1 MQDLT
6 ANLAWY
12 AAGAFALGFVVAWL
26 ACGEAEAAAHSAP
39 MPMRGRRTTA
49 PAVPLGWL
57 WRGYRAY
64 DKGAGWWDRIGWFLG
79 LFKTNAGVA
88 MLVASTGAAATYGAI
103 EIRKQVIE
111 PLKVETA
118 AIAPEA
124 EVRQT
129 RNSTV
134 FAIEGKDK
142 AGRRGTFDVVVLN
155 KSFLWVRGSAED
167 LEKDGAVIP
176 RADLAAAVLDDEVKG
191 ALADAKEVITVG
203 TASQEG
209 NAAEEVARAERRAK
223 QAATLISG
231 AVAAATPIWTLNL
244 GQYRDP
250 CTNCET
256 GGTSWQRPFIVIAV
270 KETDPGTNIGEA
282 LDRRHERQGEAAEP
296 VELLRLRPHPLPLA
310 EPPPLPVDG
319 CRNRAG
325 RQRLHARATPSAARA
340 LIKPQ
345 LLFCSL
351 PSMSING
358 DTIAGL
364 RRWRRTP
371 SFSAAT
377 SSQAALDSGDMLQ
390 RHLEVARRLADAE
403 QVAPRSAC

>member
-1 MQDLT
+1 MTQDLI
-6 ANLAWY
+6 ANLPLY
-12 AAGAFALGFVVAWL
+12 AAGAFAVGFVLAWIVC
-26 ACGEAEAAAHSAP
+26 ANPEAAAPAALVQEEERRR
-39 MPMRGRRTTA
+39 RG
-49 PAVPLGWL
+49 PLSWL

-64 DKGAGWWDRIGWFLG
+64 DRGAGWWDRISWFLG

-88 MLVASTGAAATYGAI
+88 MLVATTGAAATYGAI
-103 EIRKQVIE
+103 EIRERVIVNRA
-111 PLKVETA
+111 PTETA
-118 AIAPEA
+118 AIAPEP

-176 RADLAAAVLDDEVKG
+176 RADIAAAVLDDEVKS

-209 NAAEEVARAERRAK
+209 IAAEEVARAERRAK
-223 QAATLISG
+223 QAATLIAG
-231 AVAAATPIWTLNL
+231 AVDTATPIWTLNL

-270 KETDPGTNIGEA
+270 KETDPGTNVGEA
-282 LDRRHERQGEAAEP
+282 LTDAMSGKE
-296 VELLRLRPHPLPLA
+296 
-310 EPPPLPVDG
+310 
-319 CRNRAG
+319 
-325 RQRLHARATPSAARA
+325 
-340 LIKPQ
+340 K
-345 LLFCSL
+345 L
-351 PSMSING
+351 PSPASY
-358 DTIAGL
+358 
-364 RRWRRTP
+364 
-371 SFSAAT
+371 SVF
-377 SSQAALDSGDMLQ
+377 ALT
-390 RHLEVARRLADAE
+390 RFR
-403 QVAPRSAC
+403 

>member
-1 MQDLT
+1 MEHLT

-12 AAGAFALGFVVAWL
+12 AVGAFALGFVVAWL
-26 ACGEAEAAAHSAP
+26 SCGAAETEAPSAP
-39 MPMRGRRTTA
+39 MPNAQEDERRRRGA
-49 PAVPLGWL
+49 FGWL

-64 DKGAGWWDRIGWFLG
+64 DRGAGWWDRISWFLG
-79 LFKTNAGVA
+79 LFKSNAGVA
-88 MLVASTGAAATYGAI
+88 MLVATTGAAATYGAI
-103 EIRKQVIE
+103 EIRERVIE

-118 AIAPEA
+118 AIHPEP

-155 KSFLWVRGSAED
+155 KSFLWVRGSAEE

-176 RADLAAAVLDDEVKG
+176 RADVAAAVLDDEVKG

-209 NAAEEVARAERRAK
+209 IATEEVARAERRAK

-231 AVAAATPIWTLNL
+231 AVGAATPIWTLNL

-282 LDRRHERQGEAAEP
+282 LTDAMSGKE
-296 VELLRLRPHPLPLA
+296 
-310 EPPPLPVDG
+310 
-319 CRNRAG
+319 
-325 RQRLHARATPSAARA
+325 
-340 LIKPQ
+340 K
-345 LLFCSL
+345 L
-351 PSMSING
+351 PS
-358 DTIAGL
+358 
-364 RRWRRTP
+364 P
-371 SFSAAT
+371 SSYSVF
-377 SSQAALDSGDMLQ
+377 ALT
-390 RHLEVARRLADAE
+390 RFR
-403 QVAPRSAC
+403 

>member
-1 MQDLT
+1 MEHLT

-12 AAGAFALGFVVAWL
+12 IVGAFALGFVVAWL
-26 ACGEAEAAAHSAP
+26 ACGEAETEASSAP
-39 MPMRGRRTTA
+39 MPNALDERRRRGA
-49 PAVPLGWL
+49 FGWL

-64 DKGAGWWDRIGWFLG
+64 DRGAGWWDRLSWFLG

-103 EIRKQVIE
+103 EIRERVIE

-118 AIAPEA
+118 AIHPEP

-142 AGRRGTFDVVVLN
+142 AGRRATFDVVVLN

-209 NAAEEVARAERRAK
+209 VAADEVARAERRAK

-231 AVAAATPIWTLNL
+231 AVTAATPIWTLNL

-270 KETDPGTNIGEA
+270 KETDAGTNIGEA
-282 LDRRHERQGEAAEP
+282 LTDAMSGKKQ
-296 VELLRLRPHPLPLA
+296 
-310 EPPPLPVDG
+310 
-319 CRNRAG
+319 
-325 RQRLHARATPSAARA
+325 
-340 LIKPQ
+340 
-345 LLFCSL
+345 L
-351 PSMSING
+351 PS
-358 DTIAGL
+358 
-364 RRWRRTP
+364 P
-371 SFSAAT
+371 SSYSEF
-377 SSQAALDSGDMLQ
+377 ALT
-390 RHLEVARRLADAE
+390 RFR
-403 QVAPRSAC
+403 

>member
-1 MQDLT
+1 MTQDLI
-6 ANLAWY
+6 ANLPLY
-12 AAGAFALGFVVAWL
+12 AAGAFAVGFVLAWIVC
-26 ACGEAEAAAHSAP
+26 ANPEAAATAALVQEEERRR
-39 MPMRGRRTTA
+39 RG
-49 PAVPLGWL
+49 PLSWL

-64 DKGAGWWDRIGWFLG
+64 DKGAGWWDRISWFLG

-88 MLVASTGAAATYGAI
+88 MLVATTGAAATYGAI
-103 EIRKQVIE
+103 EIRERVIANRA
-111 PLKVETA
+111 PAETA
-118 AIAPEA
+118 AIAPEP

-176 RADLAAAVLDDEVKG
+176 RADVAAAVLDDEVKG

-209 NAAEEVARAERRAK
+209 IAADEVARAERRAK

-231 AVAAATPIWTLNL
+231 AVDSATPIWTLNL

-270 KETDPGTNIGEA
+270 KQTDPGTNVGEA
-282 LDRRHERQGEAAEP
+282 LTDAMSGKE
-296 VELLRLRPHPLPLA
+296 
-310 EPPPLPVDG
+310 
-319 CRNRAG
+319 
-325 RQRLHARATPSAARA
+325 
-340 LIKPQ
+340 K
-345 LLFCSL
+345 L
-351 PSMSING
+351 PS
-358 DTIAGL
+358 
-364 RRWRRTP
+364 P
-371 SFSAAT
+371 SSYSVF
-377 SSQAALDSGDMLQ
+377 ALT
-390 RHLEVARRLADAE
+390 RFR
-403 QVAPRSAC
+403 